1 MIFNRPQLYIYTS
14 FPSHSKDVS
23 LPQDMQRAMAAEAEA
38 TREANAKVCVHTL
51 SGEILP
57 LFSWILSS
65 LAKLKQHIDV
75 SLQVISAN
83 GERSASE
90 KLRQAADIID
100 ESPASL
106 QLRYLQTLNT
116 ISAENNHT
124 YVFPLPID
132 LMMKFFSKQ

>member
-1 MIFNRPQLYIYTS
+1 MLRYITNLL
-14 FPSHSKDVS
+14 HSW
-23 LPQDMQRAMAAEAEA
+23 
-38 TREANAKVCVHTL
+38 N
-51 SGEILP
+51 
-57 LFSWILSS
+57 ILSLTS
-65 LAKLKQHIDV
+65 PSTANP
-75 SLQVISAN
+75 LQVIAAN

-132 LMMKFFSKQ
+132 LLMKFFSKQ

>member
-1 MIFNRPQLYIYTS
+1 
-14 FPSHSKDVS
+14 
-23 LPQDMQRAMAAEAEA
+23 MQRAMAAEAEA

-65 LAKLKQHIDV
+65 LAKLKQRIDF